1 MKTPKFLHDD
11 AAFTR
16 GTGPRD
22 RPSIPGPQSIPG
34 KPSDPRRLSIA
45 ETFVSRQ
52 GEGQL
57 TGTRSFFVRT
67 SGCNL
72 RCHFC
77 DTPYA
82 SWSPEGQWRDLA
94 DVISEARSANVGHV
108 VLTGGEPLVS
118 PAVPDLCRELRGGGL
133 HVTVETAGTLDVEL
147 ECDLLSL
154 SPKLAGS
161 APDPEGQTE
170 WHRRHQRRRLPL
182 GVMRRLIDRSPRFQ
196 VKFVVEGERDFPEI
210 ESIIDA
216 LSLPA
221 DTVWLMPEGTTSET
235 LDRAQAWLRP
245 YVERNGFHFCDRLQ
259 IRWYGNRR
267 GT

>member
-16 GTGPRD
+16 GTNPRD
-22 RPSIPGPQSIPG
+22 RPNAHERPGIRDQPG
-34 KPSDPRRLSIA
+34 IRDGLSIA
-45 ETFVSRQ
+45 ETFISRQ

-57 TGTRSFFVRT
+57 TGTRSFFIRT

-82 SWSPEGQWRDLA
+82 SWRPEGQWRSFADL
-94 DVISEARSANVGHV
+94 VSEACSADVGHV
-108 VLTGGEPLVS
+108 VLTGGEPLVAR
-118 PAVPDLCRELRGGGL
+118 AVPDLCRELRGRGL
-133 HVTVETAGTLDVEL
+133 HVTVETAGTLDVTF

-154 SPKLAGS
+154 SPKLGSS
-161 APDPEGQTE
+161 APDPDGHPG

-182 GVMRRLIDRSPRFQ
+182 RVMRRLIDRSPRFQ
-196 VKFVVEGERDFPEI
+196 VKFVVEGENDFVEI

-216 LSLPA
+216 LGLPA
-221 DTVWLMPEGTTSET
+221 DTVWIMPEGTTTET
-235 LDRAQAWLRP
+235 LDQAQAWLWP
-245 YVERNGFHFCDRLQ
+245 YVERNGFRFCDRKQ